1 VMLPLQGLSNKHL
14 LLKGDEV
21 APSARAEVV
30 VASRGVYIEFN
41 LYFATS
47 VTIRELKL
55 RLSTRAL

>member
-1 VMLPLQGLSNKHL
+1 VMSPLQGLSNEHL
-14 LLKGDEV
+14 LLEDNKV

-30 VASRGVYIEFN
+30 VASKGVYIEFD

-47 VTIRELKL
+47 VTIGELEL